1 MSKFIEIET
10 FIQVAN
16 QGSFT
21 RAAEQLELSR
31 GRVSQLIARLES
43 RLGVTLLQRTTRSV
57 QLTNEGEQY
66 LEACRLGMSQLD
78 SAEANLK
85 MMSQRL
91 SGPVRV
97 NAVGGIYG
105 ETFLA
110 HALAELVMEHPELNV
125 SIDYSSQLINV
136 NKDPFDLV
144 LRIGH
149 APAADVE
156 SIFLCD
162 VHHTLCASPSFINQ
176 YGYIDHPDRL
186 NDIPTV
192 CGTPKIWELEH
203 VKSGRKRV
211 VTPNAHWRSGSTQ
224 AQLIAVESGLGIGRL
239 LSWVAETKLQQGKL
253 LTVLPEWRVEPTYL
267 WLMWPKQ
274 PELPKRT
281 QIVRDHLVYK
291 LSGLGITKAASK
303 GSL

>member
-1 MSKFIEIET
+1 MSKFIEIEA
-10 FIQVAN
+10 FIQVAQ

-21 RAAEQLELSR
+21 RAAEHLELSR
-31 GRVSQLIARLES
+31 GRISQLIARLES
-43 RLGVTLLQRTTRSV
+43 RLGVTLLHRTTRSM

-66 LEACRLGMSQLD
+66 LAACRLGMSQLD

-110 HALAELVMEHPELNV
+110 QALAELVTEHPELNV
-125 SIDYSSQLINV
+125 SIDYSSQLIDL

-144 LRIGH
+144 MRIGH

-156 SIFLCD
+156 SMFLCE

-176 YGYIDHPDRL
+176 HGFLEHPEQL
-186 NDIPTV
+186 SVLPTV

-203 VKSGRKRV
+203 IKTERKQV

-224 AQLIAVESGLGIGRL
+224 AQLIAVEAGLGVGRI
-239 LSWVAETKLQQGKL
+239 LSWVAEPKLQQGKL
-253 LTVLPEWRVEPTYL
+253 LSLLPDWRVEPTYL

-281 QIVRDHLVYK
+281 QIVRDHLVHK
-291 LSGLGITKAASK
+291 LTSISASFIP
-303 GSL
+303 